1 MKRDLPNEPDLPNDD
16 LAGDNAFARQLA
28 ALSAQLREDGVEPAS
43 DLWPGIERS
52 LDVPAAA
59 TGGRWRTRPGRTWAG
74 AALAATVLLA
84 VGLGVGALRHGVPGA
99 RDGAANPAAAA
110 PPAAAATAAPGPGQ
124 GLRAVEA
131 AYDELRAA
139 LERSPDDPELSRL
152 VLLIHHTRGR
162 LLRLQADDGARG
174 ALRGRG

>member
-1 MKRDLPNEPDLPNDD
+1 MKRDLPNDPDLPNDRM
-16 LAGDNAFARQLA
+16 AGDEAFARQLA
-28 ALSAQLREDGVEPAS
+28 ALSAQLREDGVAPAS
-43 DLWPGIERS
+43 DLWPAIERS
-52 LDVPAAA
+52 LGAPAVAA
-59 TGGRWRTRPGRTWAG
+59 RGRWPAGRGRAWAG

-84 VGLGVGALRHGVPGA
+84 VGLGVDALRHSVSGS

-110 PPAAAATAAPGPGQ
+110 PPAATAAAAPGPGQ

>member
-1 MKRDLPNEPDLPNDD
+1 MKRDLPNDHA
-16 LAGDNAFARQLA
+16 AGDDAFARQLA

-43 DLWPGIERS
+43 DLWPAIERS
-52 LDVPAAA
+52 LGSPAATA
-59 TGGRWRTRPGRTWAG
+59 RGRWRVGPGRTWAG
-74 AALAATVLLA
+74 TALAATVLLA
-84 VGLGVGALRHGVPGA
+84 VGLGVGILRHGLPGS
-99 RDGAANPAAAA
+99 RGGAAGPAAGAPATAVAA
-110 PPAAAATAAPGPGQ
+110 PVSSPGQ